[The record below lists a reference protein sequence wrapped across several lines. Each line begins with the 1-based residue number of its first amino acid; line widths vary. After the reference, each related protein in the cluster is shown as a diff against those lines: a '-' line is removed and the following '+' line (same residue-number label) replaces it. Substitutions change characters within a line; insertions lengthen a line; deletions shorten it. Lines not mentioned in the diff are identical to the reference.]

1 MLVNSYQPAAF
12 LKVTGDD
19 AEAFL
24 QGQFTN
30 ELRHPKDVDASVYGL
45 WLNQKGKVLADSY
58 VLKRKNKEFAIVS
71 VTSSA
76 TVIRARL
83 EEYIVADD
91 VTLADETAR
100 VHALA
105 VSGKRCGELIRE
117 CLGVVPPTGRFLQH
131 DELIIFSGRRSRDEN
146 YELIGPEALIK
157 NAKQKLLALGGHEA
171 DADEMESMRIS
182 AGIPSIP
189 QDIGPGDLPNEGGLE
204 DEAISFTKGC
214 YLGQEVM
221 ARLKNMGQIRRRL
234 HIIEGLG
241 ATLVASDPLYQG
253 ERQVGQ
259 VHSVA
264 NNKDKFVA
272 LAMLSLVN
280 LEPGSGLSVAPNAAP
295 TVRIVPRG

>member
-1 MLVNSYQPAAF
+1 MLVYSYQPAAF
-12 LKVTGDD
+12 FRVIGDD
-19 AEAFL
+19 SEAFL

-30 ELRHPKDVDASVYGL
+30 ELRQPKDVSVYGL

-58 VLKRKNKEFAIVS
+58 VLKRKDKEFAVAS

-76 TVIRARL
+76 AVIRARL

-91 VTLADETAR
+91 VTLADETTR
-100 VHALA
+100 IHALA

-117 CLGVVPPTGRFLQH
+117 CLGVAPSPGQFLQR
-131 DELIIFSGRRSRDEN
+131 DELMLFPGRRSSDEN
-146 YELIGPEALIK
+146 YELIGSETVVAD
-157 NAKQKLLALGGHEA
+157 ARHKLLALGGLEA
-171 DADEMESMRIS
+171 AADEMEFMRIS
-182 AGIPSIP
+182 AGMPSIP

-234 HIIEGLG
+234 HIIEGPG
-241 ATLVASDPLYQG
+241 ATLVASAPLYQG

-259 VHSVA
+259 VRSVA
-264 NNKDKFVA
+264 NHKDRSVA
-272 LAMLSLVN
+272 LAMLSLVS
-280 LEPGSGLSVAPNAAP
+280 LEPESGLSLAPNATP

>member
-1 MLVNSYQPAAF
+1 MLVYSYQPAAF

-30 ELRHPKDVDASVYGL
+30 ELRQPRNASVYGL

-58 VLKRKNKEFAIVS
+58 VLKRKDKEFAVVS
-71 VTSSA
+71 VSSSA
-76 TVIRARL
+76 AVIQARL

-91 VTLADETAR
+91 VTLADETTQ

-105 VSGKRCGELIRE
+105 VSGKRGGELIRVG
-117 CLGVVPPTGRFLQH
+117 LGVVPVPGQFLQR
-131 DELIIFSGRRSRDEN
+131 DELMLFSGRRSRDEN
-146 YELIGPEALIK
+146 YELLGSETVVAD
-157 NAKQKLLALGGHEA
+157 ARHKLLAWGGREVA
-171 DADEMESMRIS
+171 ADEMEFMRIS
-182 AGIPSIP
+182 AGMPSIP

-204 DEAISFTKGC
+204 DEAVSFTKGC

-234 HIIEGLG
+234 HVIEGPG
-241 ATLVASDPLYQG
+241 AAPVASAPLYQG
-253 ERQVGQ
+253 EKQVGQ
-259 VHSVA
+259 IRSVA
-264 NNKDKFVA
+264 SHEDKFVA
-272 LAMLSLVN
+272 FAMLSLVN
-280 LEPGSGLSVAPNAAP
+280 LEPGAGLSLAPKAAP

>member
-1 MLVNSYQPAAF
+1 MLVYSYRPAAF

-30 ELRHPKDVDASVYGL
+30 ELRQPKNVPVYGL

-58 VLKRKNKEFAIVS
+58 VLQRKDKEFAVVS

-76 TVIRARL
+76 AVIQARL
-83 EEYIVADD
+83 EEYVVADD
-91 VTLADETAR
+91 VTLVDETPR
-100 VHALA
+100 IHALA
-105 VSGKRCGELIRE
+105 VSGEGCGELIRE
-117 CLGVVPPTGRFLQH
+117 CLGAMPSPGQFLQR
-131 DELIIFSGRRSRDEN
+131 DELMIFSGRRSRDEN
-146 YELIGPEALIK
+146 YELIGSDAVVTD
-157 NAKQKLLALGGHEA
+157 AKRKLLALGGREA
-171 DADEMESMRIS
+171 DADVMEFMRIS

-234 HIIEGLG
+234 HVIAGSG
-241 ATLVASDPLYQG
+241 MAPMASVPLYQG
-253 ERQVGQ
+253 EKQVGQ
-259 VHSVA
+259 VRSVA
-264 NNKDKFVA
+264 KHTDGFVS

-280 LEPGSGLSVAPNAAP
+280 LEPGSGLSPAPNAPP
-295 TVRIVPRG
+295 TMRIVSRG